1 MLENYAQAEVS
12 KLQSLVDHLESQIKG
27 VREKIALR
35 ESLLEKKEVAA
46 KQFFELTF
54 SELKRI
60 EEEFWQKFS
69 KEQNEENMLMGKFNE
84 SLSSME
90 K

>member
-69 KEQNEENMLMGKFNE
+69 IEQNEENVLMGKFNE
-84 SLSSME
+84 SLLSME